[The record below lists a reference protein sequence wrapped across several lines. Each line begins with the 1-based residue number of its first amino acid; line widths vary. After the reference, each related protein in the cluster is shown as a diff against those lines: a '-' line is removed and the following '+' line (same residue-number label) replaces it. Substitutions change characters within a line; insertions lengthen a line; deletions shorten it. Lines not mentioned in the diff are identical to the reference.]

1 MCYDVS
7 YTTKA
12 SELST
17 WVPEL
22 VFDEDVELL
31 LDGTHIIGHDY
42 REHPIVY
49 RSRQDQK
56 LHCRLMEW
64 GCIPYYI
71 KNEQAYIRQ
80 RAGML
85 NARSERILEDKTS
98 YWYEIRN
105 RRCFIPVTGFYDHRG
120 IKGWKKKVPYHI
132 KLKNQEL
139 FFIAGLYSVAE
150 LPDTETGEMIK
161 RWTYTLIT
169 RPANNVMRNIHN
181 DGENKWRMPL
191 MLPFEMSM
199 EWLDAELPVDRYKEI
214 LGFETPDAALDYWPV
229 WTIRTSKD
237 RPDGKARNVYFE
249 WEKLPELGQANPD

>member
-1 MCYDVS
+1 MCYDVA
-7 YTTKA
+7 YTAKA

-22 VFDEDVELL
+22 IFDEDLELL

-42 REHPIVY
+42 REHPIIY

-56 LHCRLMEW
+56 LHCCLMEW

-105 RRCFIPVTGFYDHRG
+105 RRCLIPVTGFYDHRG

-132 KLKNQEL
+132 KLRNQEL

-169 RPANNVMRNIHN
+169 RPANDIMRNIHN

-199 EWLDAELPVDRYKEI
+199 EWLDNELSIDRYKEI
-214 LGFETPDAALDYWPV
+214 LSFEMPDAELDYWPV

-237 RPDGKARNVYFE
+237 RPDGQAKNVHFE
-249 WEKLPELGQANPD
+249 WEKLPELGEANPD

>member
-1 MCYDVS
+1 MCYDVA
-7 YTTKA
+7 YTAKA

-22 VFDEDVELL
+22 IFDQDVELL

-42 REHPIVY
+42 REHPIIY
-49 RSRQDQK
+49 RSRQDQE

-105 RRCFIPVTGFYDHRG
+105 RR
-120 IKGWKKKVPYHI
+120 
-132 KLKNQEL
+132 
-139 FFIAGLYSVAE
+139 
-150 LPDTETGEMIK
+150 
-161 RWTYTLIT
+161 
-169 RPANNVMRNIHN
+169 
-181 DGENKWRMPL
+181 
-191 MLPFEMSM
+191 
-199 EWLDAELPVDRYKEI
+199 
-214 LGFETPDAALDYWPV
+214 
-229 WTIRTSKD
+229 
-237 RPDGKARNVYFE
+237 
-249 WEKLPELGQANPD
+249 